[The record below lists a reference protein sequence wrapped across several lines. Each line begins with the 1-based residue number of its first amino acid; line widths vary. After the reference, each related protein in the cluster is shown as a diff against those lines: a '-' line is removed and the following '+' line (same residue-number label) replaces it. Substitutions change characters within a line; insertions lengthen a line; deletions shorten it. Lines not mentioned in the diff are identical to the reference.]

1 MGSTFSAAIALP
13 GTKSTIDAEGR
24 RTFRLEVRNLRG
36 LVRQALAWGPEAEL
50 IEPPEGRA
58 MALEILR
65 ETRALVAGGRP

>member
-1 MGSTFSAAIALP
+1 V
-13 GTKSTIDAEGR
+13 DADGR

-50 IEPPEGRA
+50 VEPPEGRA

-65 ETRALVAGGRP
+65 EARKLLTGGQP